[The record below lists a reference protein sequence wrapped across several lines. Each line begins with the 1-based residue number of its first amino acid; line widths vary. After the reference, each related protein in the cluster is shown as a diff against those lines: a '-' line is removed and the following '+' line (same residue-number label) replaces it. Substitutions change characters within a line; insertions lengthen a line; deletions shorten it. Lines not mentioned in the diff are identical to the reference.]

1 MKRIAIFA
9 SGSGTNAEA
18 IMRHFAGHKSIS
30 VVLILTN
37 KKDAGVIVRAE
48 RFKVPCQVFTKSQL
62 EDEWLL
68 ETLTIHSIDYI
79 ILAGFLLKIPPTLT
93 TAFPNKICNIH
104 PALLPKFGGKGMYGK
119 HVHEAVIGAGETE
132 SGITIHLVNEEYDKG
147 RVLFQAKCPVLPNDS
162 PDDLASRIHKL
173 EHEHYPRVV
182 EEFVLGKG

>member
-1 MKRIAIFA
+1 
-9 SGSGTNAEA
+9 
-18 IMRHFAGHKSIS
+18 
-30 VVLILTN
+30 
-37 KKDAGVIVRAE
+37 
-48 RFKVPCQVFTKSQL
+48 
-62 EDEWLL
+62 
-68 ETLTIHSIDYI
+68 
-79 ILAGFLLKIPPTLT
+79 
-93 TAFPNKICNIH
+93 
-104 PALLPKFGGKGMYGK
+104 MYGK